1 MSITSELTK
10 SLEKAQAGF
19 LERAIA
25 REIDAM
31 LHDQTPMGKIT
42 INASTWSLDWG
53 VDQAKIW
60 AVIEALVATGFWQT
74 LSGMTGEL
82 LICSTIADSAKS
94 IGKVRKKASMGAVKQ
109 KSSEQRANNMSLSD
123 ANLAERS
130 KMAEVVEQMP
140 FEQRFDS
147 LRRGFDGWLPSDRY
161 SAAGMVFRPDGAMIE
176 KLGEQF
182 PSIDMAL
189 ALATMYEDLRECPH
203 DRPSIAA
210 FVYWMPN
217 WLKKNTA
224 RLTTALQGEQH
235 SKQLPTLLD
244 DY

>member
-10 SLEKAQAGF
+10 SLEMAQAGF
-19 LERAIA
+19 LDRAIA

-31 LHDQTPMGKIT
+31 LHDQASMGKLI
-42 INASTWSLDWG
+42 IDANAWSLDWG
-53 VDQAKIW
+53 IDPARVWK
-60 AVIEALVATGFWQT
+60 VIEALVTTGFWKT
-74 LSGMTGEL
+74 LSGMEGEL
-82 LICSTIADSAKS
+82 LVCPAIADSAKS
-94 IGKVRKKASMGAVKQ
+94 IGKVRKKASMSAVKQ

-130 KMAEVVEQMP
+130 KMAEVVETMP
-140 FEQRFDS
+140 FEQRFEI
-147 LRRGFDGWLPSDRY
+147 LRKGFDGWFPSDRY
-161 SAAGMVFRPDGAMIE
+161 SAAGMVFRPDIATIE
-176 KLGEQF
+176 KLAEQF
-182 PSIDMAL
+182 PSIDMTL
-189 ALATMYEDLRECPH
+189 ALATMYEDLRECAH
-203 DRPSIAA
+203 DRPSIVS

-224 RLTTALQGEQH
+224 RLTTALQSDQH